1 MTTLF
6 TFNPNGILSTMVTDQ
21 EIPLSEKLVNWETP
35 EDVIIGFNSST
46 PLDGFP
52 FSFIEYPDG
61 STKAIYDIDDTRNYV
76 VDAPIDTVYYIYPDT
91 VTKEILLWVRKEDG
105 WHQGAVYFNSNET
118 RRTTDKVASVSSS
131 ELFDTIKGTNANRK
145 PFTIFYYLRDS
156 KGAKLCE
163 KLIREYIDLVDII
176 FNQDVIGIK
185 YFVNGEHKPL
195 MVTYSRSE
203 RDGWKRLI

>member
-1 MTTLF
+1 MTTF
-6 TFNPNGILSTMVTDQ
+6 TFNSNGILSTLAVEQSVLLGDKPTNWD
-21 EIPLSEKLVNWETP
+21 EAEDFIVSFNNVKPGDGRPL
-35 EDVIIGFNSST
+35 
-46 PLDGFP
+46 
-52 FSFIEYPDG
+52 SFIEYPDG
-61 STKAIYDIDDTRNYV
+61 CTVAIYDIEDMRKYAV
-76 VDAPIDTVYYIYPDT
+76 GAPNESVYYIQPG
-91 VTKEILLWVRKEDG
+91 VIEGKISLWVRKEDA
-105 WHQGAVYFNSNET
+105 WHQGAVHFNSNGT
-118 RRTTDKVASVSSS
+118 RRTKNEVASVSSS

-163 KLIREYIDLVDII
+163 KMIREYIDLVDII